1 MFFSE
6 DDFTCDDKED
16 SLTKESDVSPSEQAI
31 REINPLSLSRTSSS
45 SNSFTNPSPSS
56 SLLHTSVPS
65 SCTESTDLA
74 YGKLSPEFKPLV
86 SVADNIMQHTP
97 ISSEPA
103 LPLLSPS
110 TPSQQLILPSTL
122 TPASIS
128 QQGLWHKIKNNVRA
142 SSRGG
147 DEGLDRSP
155 RKKLGG
161 LFASASNGLLSRQPS
176 RSLANGIPTVFVGLQ
191 ERKLTHFFS
200 SFQPGRELNL
210 SSQFS

>member
-6 DDFTCDDKED
+6 DDFTCDDKEN
-16 SLTKESDVSPSEQAI
+16 SLTRESGIPPSEQAI
-31 REINPLSLSRTSSS
+31 RKINPLSLSRTSSS
-45 SNSFTNPSPSS
+45 SNSLTNPSPSS
-56 SLLHTSVPS
+56 SLLHASVPS
-65 SCTESTDLA
+65 SCTESTNLA
-74 YGKLSPEFKPLV
+74 YGKLSPEFKSGPEPFV
-86 SVADNIMQHTP
+86 SVADNTIQHTP

-103 LPLLSPS
+103 PPLLSPS
-110 TPSQQLILPSTL
+110 TPSQQLILPSTV
-122 TPASIS
+122 TPASNS
-128 QQGLWHKIKNNVRA
+128 QQGLWHKIRNNVRA

-176 RSLANGIPTVFVGLQ
+176 RSLANGIPTVFVGFQ
-191 ERKLTHFFS
+191 ERKLTLFS

-210 SSQFS
+210 S